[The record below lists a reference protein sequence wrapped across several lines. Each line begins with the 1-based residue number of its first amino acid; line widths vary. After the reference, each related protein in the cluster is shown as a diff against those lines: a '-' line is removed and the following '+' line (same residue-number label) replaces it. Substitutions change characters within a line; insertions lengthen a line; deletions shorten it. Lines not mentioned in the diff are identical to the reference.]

1 MTATYQDT
9 ADAQRAERKK
19 NLPYITASEA
29 AKRAGVVITTVSNW
43 ARRYPELGVKVVGRW
58 RINPAQLQRILD
70 GELSS
75 KAGR

>member
-9 ADAQRAERKK
+9 ADTQRTERKK

-29 AKRAGVVITTVSNW
+29 AKRAGVVLTTITNW
-43 ARRYPELGVKVVGRW
+43 ANRHPELGIKVMGRW
-58 RINPAQLQRILD
+58 RIQPAQLQRILD